1 MKEFNCKK
9 AMSLK
14 EKLEEID
21 EMISRVKHI
30 APDGRRFRYCTV
42 DLSDYGIDFH
52 SNGFATEEEKQHV
65 LSKCDE
71 AWDDVLN
78 AYNESCKKL
87 EDAIREAE
95 GRATARTIT
104 ANGIILELL
113 DITEK
118 LHISKK
124 AMNGIKLYCDTNAQS
139 FPGAYKYIPQSTVF
153 KAEFRNG
160 SWRITEV
167 KRDTCGTTRVRI
179 IHSEES
185 KAAILARFSRW

>member
-14 EKLEEID
+14 DQHEKIEEQLIRVRDAVKDERTGSYYVYVSVPEFDIFRHGWITETQRDELVGKLLEASNKKCE
-21 EMISRVKHI
+21 EFKESISK
-30 APDGRRFRYCTV
+30 
-42 DLSDYGIDFH
+42 LS
-52 SNGFATEEEKQHV
+52 
-65 LSKCDE
+65 
-71 AWDDVLN
+71 
-78 AYNESCKKL
+78 ES
-87 EDAIREAE
+87 IREAE

-124 AMNGIKLYCDTNAQS
+124 AMNGIKLYCDMNAQT

-153 KAEFRNG
+153 EAEFRNG
-160 SWRITEV
+160 SWRIAEV
-167 KRDTCGTTRVRI
+167 KRDTCGTARVRI
-179 IHSEES
+179 IHTEES